1 MGVGRRDQFACLVAA
16 AAGAAALAAGPALSQ
31 PSGLK
36 ALGAPP
42 CGPATQT
49 TLTTDYHVDLI
60 EIYRGELSGG
70 EVNDDL
76 QHIEGASD
84 LGAALANGDTAATV
98 AATTRIVYHRRW
110 HIVRLRVLSTSGQVL
125 ADVGGPYILAPVK
138 GRISY
143 QGKVVGS
150 FIMSVQD
157 DLGYEKLVMRFTGLP
172 IELYS
177 AGKPLMGRDFPAAD
191 VPAHDPAEGAAL
203 TVAGV
208 KSVADTYDVLAFPTG
223 ETRVLVA
230 IPRATAA
237 LAADSC
243 DVVSGIADGA
253 IAVSLAKLVRL
264 PRGVGAFLTL
274 AHQFTPRA
282 LLFVRQGS
290 TQIASSGG
298 QPGPAAIPRGGVISY
313 AGQNWFVYSFAPAI
327 GLRVSVLY
335 PLGSPTTGPTGAS
348 GSTQATG
355 ADN

>member
-1 MGVGRRDQFACLVAA
+1 MGARGRDQLACWLAA

-31 PSGLK
+31 PSGPEP
-36 ALGAPP
+36 LGTPP
-42 CGPATQT
+42 CGSATQT

-60 EIYRGELSGG
+60 EIYRDELSGG

-98 AATTRIVYHRRW
+98 AATTRIVYHPHW
-110 HIVRLRVLSTSGQVL
+110 HIVRLRVLSSAGQVL

-150 FIMSVQD
+150 FVMSVQD
-157 DLGYEKLVMRFTGLP
+157 DLGYEKLVTRFTGLP

-177 AGKPLMGRDFPAAD
+177 AGKPLMGRDFPVAN
-191 VPAHDPAEGAAL
+191 VPAHDPAEGAPL

-208 KSVADTYDVLAFPTG
+208 KLVADTYDVLAFPTG
-223 ETRVLVA
+223 ETRVLAA

-243 DVVSGIADGA
+243 DVVSGLAYGA
-253 IAVSLAKLVRL
+253 IALNLAKLVGL
-264 PRGVGAFLTL
+264 PGGVGDFLTL
-274 AHQFTPRA
+274 AHQFAPRT
-282 LLFVRQGS
+282 LLFVRQGP

-298 QPGPAAIPRGGVISY
+298 QPGPAAIPRGGLISY
-313 AGQNWFVYSFAPAI
+313 AGQNWFVYSFAPAM
-327 GLRVSVLY
+327 GLRVFVLY
-335 PLGSPTTGPTGAS
+335 PLGSLTTGPTGAS
-348 GSTQATG
+348 GPT
-355 ADN
+355 